1 MTLEK
6 GVIVRQQKV
15 ALLEN
20 TSRWMNVIGIATSA
34 NSGWCCIPR
43 TERISFHTD
52 GTVWRR

>member
-6 GVIVRQQKV
+6 SVIVRQQKV
-15 ALLEN
+15 EN
-20 TSRWMNVIGIATSA
+20 TSRWMNVIGIATLSA